1 MGLNLENIKGKKENS
16 DAKRNSS
23 TEKKFL
29 TNINLNRD
37 INISVFKK
45 RFGDKKKEK
54 FFSELSILLSS
65 GLDISTAFRLIIR
78 QEIKENEKIIYNS
91 IYDNLLKGKNLSD
104 SLLLT
109 EKFSEYD
116 FFSVKMGEESGQLS
130 EVLNELSLFYA
141 KKIKYKRKLISVLTY
156 PLMVLVTAVGAVVF
170 MLNFLVPTFVD
181 VFKRTNSDLPALTKF
196 IISLSKITSEKLP
209 FILMVITA
217 GFIVLYMNRKRELI
231 RRTGASFLLKI
242 PVFGSIFKLVYIE
255 RFLLSMVLLTKSK
268 VSIVKSIALSKK
280 MIQFYPF
287 EIALEKIE
295 DDLLHGKQLHESMEN
310 FPIFDRKIVSLVR
323 VGEEVNQLSSI
334 FEKLNKQYSD
344 DLDYKINNIGNL
356 LEPILIIFIGLFVA
370 VILVAMY
377 LPIFQIGSNIK

>member
-1 MGLNLENIKGKKENS
+1 MGLKIDGVERKNNSRNNQKLKGH
-16 DAKRNSS
+16 DY
-23 TEKKFL
+23 
-29 TNINLNRD
+29 LNRIDLNKD
-37 INISVFKK
+37 IHISFFKN

-54 FFSELSILLSS
+54 FFSELGILLSS
-65 GLDISTAFRLIIR
+65 GLDISNAFRLIIE
-78 QEIKENEKIIYNS
+78 QEAKENERQVYKS
-91 IYDNLLKGKNLSD
+91 IYENLLKGKNLSD
-104 SLLLT
+104 SLMNS

-130 EVLNELSLFYA
+130 EVLNELSFFYA

-156 PLMVLVTAVGAVVF
+156 PSVVLIAAVGAVIF

-181 VFKRTNSDLPALTKF
+181 VFKRTNSDLPGITKF
-196 IISLSKITSEKLP
+196 IISLSKMTSEKLP
-209 FILMVITA
+209 LI
-217 GFIVLYMNRKRELI
+217 IVLFLILVISIYINRRKEFI
-231 RRTGASFLLKI
+231 RRTGASILLKLPI
-242 PVFGSIFKLVYIE
+242 FGNIFKLVYVE

-268 VSIVKSIALSKK
+268 VSVVKSIGLAKR

-287 EIALEKIE
+287 EAALGKIE
-295 DDLLHGKQLHESMEN
+295 ADLLHGKQLHESMN
-310 FPIFDRKIVSLVR
+310 SFPIFDKKIVSLVR

-370 VILVAMY
+370 IILIAMY
-377 LPIFQIGSNIK
+377 LPIFQIGSNIR